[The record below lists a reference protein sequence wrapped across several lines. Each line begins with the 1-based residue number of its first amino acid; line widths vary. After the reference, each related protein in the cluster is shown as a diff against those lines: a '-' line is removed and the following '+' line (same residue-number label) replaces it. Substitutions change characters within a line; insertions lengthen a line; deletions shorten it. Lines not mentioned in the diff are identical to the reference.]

1 MFHDEP
7 TIEVVAADLHHRPV
21 PAKSIHK
28 IRKALVASDQAARL
42 QMAGLDPRR
51 ADLAVAGAVLI
62 DTILR
67 RLGADEISLCEMALR
82 EGLILDYVRRNERHI
97 AAVERYPDI
106 RRRSV
111 EELGER
117 CHYWSEHARQVA
129 RLATALFDQTAGRHG
144 LGPREREWL
153 KFGALL
159 HDIGVHISYRSHH
172 KHSHYLIRHGDLRGF
187 DPEEVE
193 IIALIARYHRQG
205 TPKKS
210 HEGYTDLKG
219 SERRIVRLLSAFVR
233 VAEGLDRSHSQV
245 VADLKVS
252 DDGDGLVVRVG
263 VIGDAELEQWA
274 AERYLPPLETELECP
289 VRVDVQST
297 PARRFRKSA
306 RAR

>member
-1 MFHDEP
+1 
-7 TIEVVAADLHHRPV
+7 
-21 PAKSIHK
+21 
-28 IRKALVASDQAARL
+28 
-42 QMAGLDPRR
+42 MAGLDPRR
-51 ADLAVAGAVLI
+51 ADLAVAGAVLL

-129 RLATALFDQTAGRHG
+129 RLATSLFDQTAGRHG

-159 HDIGVHISYRSHH
+159 HDVGVHISYRSHH

-210 HEGYTDLKG
+210 HEGYADLKG

-233 VAEGLDRSHSQV
+233 VAEGLDRSHAQV
-245 VADLKVS
+245 VAGVKVVGRRRRPRGPGRRQRRRRARTVGGGALPAAAR
-252 DDGDGLVVRVG
+252 DRARMPGPRRRPEPPRHAGFAKARGRARLFGDVVGPPSCRPSRRWR
-263 VIGDAELEQWA
+263 ALEA
-274 AERYLPPLETELECP
+274 RPTT
-289 VRVDVQST
+289 R
-297 PARRFRKSA
+297 ARR
-306 RAR
+306 